1 MRLIGFIVG
10 FFWIFVLNAQNKAI
24 LQGKI
29 LGEKN
34 EPLAFA
40 SIYLKNTTIGTTSNA
55 SGFYSFAVPLGEYE
69 VIVQFPSYQSK
80 MQKITFTEAKTY
92 TLDFSLELETQE
104 IEAITVQGKFV
115 NYADEVIRNA
125 QKNRKKYLEERPD
138 FQCEAYV
145 KTLFRLDKKPERILG
160 ESTAGLDTG
169 VVYLSESV
177 SQVSYQKSPRRY
189 KEVVVA
195 SKVSGDSKAYSFNL
209 AGTWNFNFYQ
219 NLVGQG
225 IYERGFI
232 SPISN
237 VAFLYYEYKWEGQF
251 EENGHIINK
260 IKVIPK
266 RKTDPVWEGHI
277 YITENTWRIHSV
289 DLSFDENRP
298 TDFVRT
304 GSVKIIYTQPE
315 INSEW
320 VLFSQNFNFTFK
332 LFGFWGSG
340 YTNKIYRNYT
350 LNPQFPEKHFGN
362 DWVIVEKESNQ
373 KDSLF
378 WKAIRPIPLLIK
390 EAEDYRKK
398 DSLEAIR
405 NSKPYKDSIDKIA
418 NRFKINALLFG
429 YTYRNSYKKYSF
441 SFGSPLNDISF
452 NTVEGWVANLKIGYN
467 KEFEENRSLS
477 VTPTLRYGFSS
488 QTFYGKLNVSYLANP
503 KRFERWSIEGGKFV
517 EQFNPDVIS
526 PSINTTTTLWQK
538 LNFMKLYE
546 KTYGKISYQ
555 KEILNGV
562 LLNTSA
568 EYAQRKMLQNT
579 TDFSWTRRVQRDY
592 SPNTPLNNELS
603 ETDFGEN
610 TAFLWN
616 VELRYTPKQRYINRP
631 DARIRIRSPFPTFLF
646 SYRKGVSVLGSQV
659 DFDQIEFGVTDTYR
673 KGLLGSGYYKLFAG
687 DFLNKKSLTFVDF
700 QHFDGSRVMF
710 AFPSFRAYQLLDYY
724 AFSTARKYAGVHF
737 EHHFNGFFFNRI
749 PLLKKTRI
757 QEVFTCNYL
766 FTETNGNYLEIGA
779 GIEHIFKILRVD
791 YFWSFLD
798 GKPLNSGLRFGL
810 GF

>member
-1 MRLIGFIVG
+1 MKIGCFIIC
-10 FFWIFVLNAQNKAI
+10 IFLSIGANAQNKAT

-29 LGEKN
+29 VGEKN

-40 SIYLKNTTIGTTSNA
+40 SIYLKNTTIGTTTNA
-55 SGFYSFAVPLGEYE
+55 VGFYSLAVPLGEHE
-69 VIVQFPSYQSK
+69 VVVQFPSYQTK
-80 MQKITFTEAKTY
+80 TQKITISQVQTY
-92 TLDFSLELETQE
+92 MLDFQLELESQE

-115 NYADEVIRNA
+115 NYAEEVIRNA

-138 FQCEAYV
+138 FQCEVYV
-145 KTLFRLDKKPERILG
+145 KTLFRLDKKPERIFG
-160 ESTAGLDTG
+160 ESTVGLDTG

-177 SQVSYQKSPRRY
+177 SEVSYQKNPRRY

-195 SKVSGDSKAYSFNL
+195 SKVSGDSKAYTFNV

-225 IYERGFI
+225 IYERGFV
-232 SPISN
+232 SPIAN
-237 VAFLYYEYKWEGQF
+237 VAFLYYDYKWEGQF
-251 EENGHIINK
+251 EENGNVINK

-266 RKTDPVWEGHI
+266 RKTDPVWEGYI

-298 TDFVRT
+298 TDFVKT
-304 GSVKIIYTQPE
+304 GNIKIIYTQPAP
-315 INSEW
+315 NSEW
-320 VLFSQNFNFTFK
+320 VMFSQNFNFTFR
-332 LFGFWGSG
+332 LFGFLGSG
-340 YTNKIYRNYT
+340 YTNKVYRNYT
-350 LNPQFPEKHFGN
+350 LNPQFSEKHFGS
-362 DWVIVEKESNQ
+362 DWIIVEKESNQ

-378 WKAIRPIPLLIK
+378 WKLIRPIPLLQK

-398 DSLEAIR
+398 DSLEVIR
-405 NSKPYKDSIDKIA
+405 NSKPYKDSLDKIA
-418 NRFKINALLFG
+418 NRFKFNNLLFG
-429 YTYRNSYKKYSF
+429 YTYRNSYKKYSL

-452 NTVEGWVANLKIGYN
+452 NTVEGWVTNLKIGYN
-467 KEFEENRSLS
+467 REFENNRDFSI
-477 VTPTLRYGFSS
+477 TPTLRYGFSS
-488 QTFYGKLNVSYLANP
+488 KTFYGKLNISYSSNP

-517 EQFNPDVIS
+517 EQFNPDVIL
-526 PSINTTTTLWQK
+526 PSINTTVSLWQR

-546 KTYGKISYQ
+546 KTYGKASYR

-562 LLNTSA
+562 LLNTSV
-568 EYAQRKMLQNT
+568 EYAQRRMLENT

-592 SPNTPLNNELS
+592 TPNAPLNNELA

-610 TAFLWN
+610 TALLWN
-616 VELRYTPKQRYINRP
+616 VELRYTPKQTYINRP
-631 DARIRIRSPFPTFLF
+631 DIRIRLRSRFPTFVVT
-646 SYRKGVSVLGSQV
+646 YRKGINALGSNV
-659 DFDQIEFGVTDTYR
+659 DFDQVELGITDTYS
-673 KGLLGSGYYKLFAG
+673 KGLVGSGSYRLFAG
-687 DFLNKKSLTFVDF
+687 DFLNRKSLTFVDF

-737 EHHFNGFFFNRI
+737 EHHFNGFLFNRI
-749 PLLKKTRI
+749 PLLKKTHI

-779 GIEHIFKILRVD
+779 GLEHIFKVLRVN

-798 GKPLNSGLRFGL
+798 GKYFNSGFRFGI